1 MSIIWLK
8 KKVAINHLILESKTY
23 NINKLKKKIII
34 KRKYADFL
42 NMAVGLWIENL
53 LDIICKIGSIGN
65 GKIK

>member
-8 KKVAINHLILESKTY
+8 KKVAINHLILESKMY

-34 KRKYADFL
+34 KRKYAVFL
-42 NMAVGLWIENL
+42 NMAVGLWIKNL
-53 LDIICKIGSIGN
+53 LDIIWRIGSIGK